1 MWRFGESAIN
11 CYFCSM
17 IRKKGSMALAA
28 LVTTLLAWV
37 GTGSVSAQ
45 EFACQVEVNSQSIE
59 GTNKSVFETLQGAI
73 TEYMNT
79 RKWTNATF
87 APNERIECR
96 MFFTIKTYEDDRMK
110 GDLQVQLSRPVY
122 NSTYTTTLLN
132 FRDTKIDF
140 EYREGDPL
148 VFNENSMES
157 NLTAI
162 LNFYAYLFLALDFD
176 SFSPL
181 GGQPYYERAATVV
194 QMAQSSGEIGW
205 KAFEDNKNRSA
216 VLSSYTETNTA
227 GIRQLLYNYHR
238 RGLDEMATSPDKGRA
253 VITQSL
259 DEIAK
264 IYNNVPMSVALSIFR
279 DSKLDELVNV
289 YSKAPQTERE
299 KVFDLLSSIY
309 PTDQERL
316 GKIKNPE
323 ER

>member
-1 MWRFGESAIN
+1 
-11 CYFCSM
+11 
-17 IRKKGSMALAA
+17 MALAA